1 MDSRRKQ
8 ASKLLRSVAQKVHSP
23 RLAAIA
29 TQVKLDAFT
38 KVKKA
43 IDDMIAALLQEK
55 ADEIKQKD
63 FCVDEL
69 NTNQLQ
75 TEKKERE
82 KADLEAKKADL
93 EATIKELT
101 DAIAVLTTEIA
112 DLKVDMKRAGE
123 NREKENKDF
132 QAIVADQRATM
143 NLLK

>member
-8 ASKLLRSVAQKVHSP
+8 ASKLLRSVAQKVNSP
-23 RLAAIA
+23 RLAALA
-29 TQVKLDAFT
+29 TSVKLDAFT

-101 DAIAVLTTEIA
+101 DAIEVLTTEIA
-112 DLKVDMKRAGE
+112 DLKVNMKRAGE
-123 NREKENKDF
+123 KREKENK
-132 QAIVADQRATM
+132 
-143 NLLK
+143 